1 VARFVRFVIIGWAA
15 GFLAACG
22 GAPPPV
28 DATAPT
34 GPVTRSVTAAGATL
48 RVVGDDRGVLE
59 LIFPPDG
66 VFEDVEVTVSPGAAA
81 QGARARFDV
90 VPAGVLLQKP
100 VEMLYTA
107 PGGVDLEARSTFAV
121 GPYEDLLVMPS
132 TRQGAVSLT
141 TRTWVL
147 GAAEPESLGMSS
159 AHGGAGTAIHVG
171 DVECQLALG
180 SLQQQFDMAQNFPF
194 SSAQSGAQLIAQI
207 EATKLLCEPAFE
219 GDDVEGRFDAVRPIL
234 QEKACAG
241 YRDASVNATLVT
253 VDSARTLKAVM
264 GPLLNWEATKQA
276 TGTDCGRSDREIL
289 DDLGPKFDEFIDA
302 YKGKIAS
309 GALPT
314 TYDDLWQEV
323 RGALY
328 AYGHA
333 SLINL
338 PAAADKVQDELLG
351 IMFDLLRDAAYGH
364 CRSDGR
370 QEYLVDLLLGGRL
383 YRRPLTPLALPQGV
397 APNLPQWANFT
408 ADALQDDIQYCA
420 SRVVIEV
427 FTPLARLVGEYTR
440 TLEGSATP
448 GTHVTK
454 ASTRSPATGSIGLG
468 GAIGAFQC
476 RSPDRSSDDVLVV
489 RLNGTEV
496 DRITRSGRTLL
507 GSQRTL
513 DVGEMLTKAGLDP
526 TLKRTY
532 PLVLEREG
540 ESCDGLYGHSP
551 TKLFTFDLEIDPAPT
566 LSGVTANVSS
576 ILADLTENVAF
587 SLAFADEGR
596 NLKEARATFA
606 LPGSAGSSVL
616 PLADSDR
623 VAGFG
628 EERGTGTI
636 TPAITIFCSEQGKN
650 PLRVEF
656 VLVDGFDQESEP
668 RGVDLTVAYDPCE
681 G

>member
-48 RVVGDDRGVLE
+48 RVVNDDRGVLE

-66 VFEDVEVTVSPGAAA
+66 VFEDVEVTVSPSAAA

-90 VPAGVLLQKP
+90 APAGVLLQQP

-121 GPYEDLLVMPS
+121 GSFEDLLVMPS
-132 TRQGAVSLT
+132 TRQGAASLT

-147 GAAEPESLGMSS
+147 GAAEPESLDTSS

-219 GDDVEGRFDAVRPIL
+219 GDDVEGRFDALRPIL
-234 QEKACAG
+234 QEKACEG
-241 YRDASVNATLVT
+241 YRNASVDASFVT
-253 VDSARTLKAVM
+253 ADSAAALKGVM
-264 GPLLNWEATKQA
+264 GRLLNWEATKQA

-289 DDLGPKFDEFIDA
+289 DDLEPKFDEFIDA
-302 YKGKIAS
+302 YKNKIAS
-309 GALPT
+309 GKLPT
-314 TYDDLWQEV
+314 TYDELWQEV
-323 RGALY
+323 RGVLY
-328 AYGHA
+328 GYFHA
-333 SLINL
+333 AAVNL
-338 PAAADKVQDELLG
+338 PEASERVDHILLRT
-351 IMFDLLRDAAYGH
+351 MFDLLRDAAYAH
-364 CRSDGR
+364 CRSDDE
-370 QEYLVDLLLGGRL
+370 QEYLVDLLMGGGL
-383 YRRPLTPLALPQGV
+383 YRRPLTPLALTPAV
-397 APNLPQWANFT
+397 AANLPQWANYSV
-408 ADALQDDIQYCA
+408 DALLDDIQYCA

-427 FTPLARLVGEYTR
+427 FTPLARLVGEHTR

-454 ASTRSPATGSIGLG
+454 ASTRAPATGSIGLG

-476 RSPDRSSDDVLVV
+476 RSPDRSSEDVLVV

-496 DRITRSGRTLL
+496 DRITRSGRMLL

-513 DVGEMLTKAGLDP
+513 DVGEMLTRAGLDP

-532 PLVLEREG
+532 PLVLERVG
-540 ESCDGLYGHSP
+540 EACNDLYGYSP
-551 TKLFTFDLEIDPAPT
+551 AELFTFDLEIDPAPT
-566 LSGVTANVSS
+566 LSGVTANASS
-576 ILADLTENVAF
+576 ILADLTENVTF

-596 NLKEARATFA
+596 NLETARATFT
-606 LPGSAGSSVL
+606 LSGSAGMSVL

-623 VAGFG
+623 VSGFG

-636 TPAITIFCSEQGKN
+636 TPAITIYCSEAGKN
-650 PLRVEF
+650 PLRIEF
-656 VLVDGFDQESEP
+656 VLVDAFDQESEP
-668 RGVDLTVAYDPCE
+668 RGVDLTVSYDPCE
-681 G
+681 A